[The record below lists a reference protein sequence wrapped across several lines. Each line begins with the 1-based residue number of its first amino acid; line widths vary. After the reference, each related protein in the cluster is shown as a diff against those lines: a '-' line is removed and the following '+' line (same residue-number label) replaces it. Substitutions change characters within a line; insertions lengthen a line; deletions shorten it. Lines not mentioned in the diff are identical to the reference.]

1 MSYKDIQK
9 KDDKALVEFV
19 KEKREAIRD
28 FRFQNAGSST
38 RNVRQVREDKKEVA
52 RALTEL
58 NARAKAKAAESKN
71 NNDQRMSNETNT
83 NTGGGRVLRGT
94 VVASKMQDT
103 ITVAVERYVKHPKYK
118 KYLRRTKKYLVHD
131 AGNTATVG
139 QKVEIKETRPM
150 SKRKRFTL
158 VKA

>member
-1 MSYKDIQK
+1 MAEKDT
-9 KDDKALVEFV
+9 KD
-19 KEKREAIRD
+19 
-28 FRFQNAGSST
+28 
-38 RNVRQVREDKKEVA
+38 VA
-52 RALTEL
+52 VA
-58 NARAKAKAAESKN
+58 
-71 NNDQRMSNETNT
+71 
-83 NTGGGRVLRGT
+83 GGRVLKGT

-118 KYLRRTKKYLVHD
+118 KYMRRTKKYLVHD
-131 AGNTATVG
+131 AGNTAQVG